1 MIITRQKYLDMLVA
15 GQGNG
20 LVKIVTG
27 GRRCGKSFL
36 LFQIFHQYLL
46 QHGVDEEHLIEV
58 SLDDRRNRKLCDP
71 DALLDYL
78 DSRIKSDGKTNFIFL
93 DEIQLVDDFIGVL
106 LSLMHTPNTEVY
118 VSGSNSKFLSKDV
131 VTEFRGRG
139 QEIRIWPLSFS
150 EYYGAVGGERSQAWK
165 DYYTF
170 GGLPQ
175 ILSLGTE
182 RAKRS
187 YLRDIYEVTYIK
199 DIVERNKIKVPEGL
213 RELVRILASGIGSS
227 TNPTR
232 ICNTFQS
239 VSQLQI
245 TDKTINEYISDIQDA
260 FLIEEA
266 LRYDVKG
273 RKYIG
278 TETKYYFCDLGLRNI
293 VLNLRQQEETHIM
306 ENVIYNELRMRGY
319 LVDVGLVEC
328 WTTNENGKRKR
339 SKLEVDFVVN
349 NGPERVYIQSAFNM
363 PTKDKEKQERRS
375 LINIADNFRKVIVV
389 KDDIKRKIDDDG
401 VVSRRV
407 LTIGFVNDN
416 MVEVLDGLS
425 DGDRIVTGGQNK
437 LREGSKIK
445 LEGQG
450 AK

>member
-46 QHGVDEEHLIEV
+46 QHGVDEGHLIEV

-175 ILSLGTE
+175 ILSLDTE

-328 WTTNENGKRKR
+328 WTTDENGKRKR
-339 SKLEVDFVVN
+339 SKLEVDFVEN

-401 VVSRRV
+401 VV
-407 LTIGFVNDN
+407 TIGLFDFL
-416 MVEVLDGLS
+416 LDEQS
-425 DGDRIVTGGQNK
+425 IERY
-437 LREGSKIK
+437 
-445 LEGQG
+445 
-450 AK
+450 

>member
-46 QHGVDEEHLIEV
+46 QHGVDEGHLIEV

-199 DIVERNKIKVPEGL
+199 DIVERNKIKVPDGL

-401 VVSRRV
+401 VV
-407 LTIGFVNDN
+407 TIGLFDFL
-416 MVEVLDGLS
+416 LDEQS
-425 DGDRIVTGGQNK
+425 IERY
-437 LREGSKIK
+437 
-445 LEGQG
+445 
-450 AK
+450 

>member
-46 QHGVDEEHLIEV
+46 QHGVDEGHLIEV

-78 DSRIKSDGKTNFIFL
+78 DARIKSDGKTCFIFL

-106 LSLMHTPNTEVY
+106 LSLMHTPNIEVY

-232 ICNTFQS
+232 ICNIFQS

-328 WTTNENGKRKR
+328 WTTDENGKRKR

-349 NGPERVYIQSAFNM
+349 NGAERVYVQSAFNM
-363 PTKDKEKQERRS
+363 PTKEKEKQERRS

-401 VVSRRV
+401 VV
-407 LTIGFVNDN
+407 TIGLFDFL
-416 MVEVLDGLS
+416 LDEQS
-425 DGDRIVTGGQNK
+425 IEK
-437 LREGSKIK
+437 Y
-445 LEGQG
+445 
-450 AK
+450 

>member
-1 MIITRQKYLDMLVA
+1 MLVA

-46 QHGVDEEHLIEV
+46 QHGVDEGHLIEV

-175 ILSLGTE
+175 ILSLDTE

-328 WTTNENGKRKR
+328 WTTDENGKRKR

-401 VVSRRV
+401 VV
-407 LTIGFVNDN
+407 TIGLFDFL
-416 MVEVLDGLS
+416 LDEQS
-425 DGDRIVTGGQNK
+425 IERY
-437 LREGSKIK
+437 
-445 LEGQG
+445 
-450 AK
+450 

>member
-1 MIITRQKYLDMLVA
+1 MIITRQKYLEMLVA

-46 QHGVDEEHLIEV
+46 QHGVDEGHLIEV

-328 WTTNENGKRKR
+328 WTTDENGKRKR

-363 PTKDKEKQERRS
+363 PTKEKEKQERRS

-401 VVSRRV
+401 VV
-407 LTIGFVNDN
+407 TIGLFDFL
-416 MVEVLDGLS
+416 LDEQS
-425 DGDRIVTGGQNK
+425 IER
-437 LREGSKIK
+437 
-445 LEGQG
+445 
-450 AK
+450 

>member
-46 QHGVDEEHLIEV
+46 QHGVDEGHLIEV

-118 VSGSNSKFLSKDV
+118 VSGSNSKLLSKDV

-175 ILSLGTE
+175 ILSLDTE

-328 WTTNENGKRKR
+328 WTTDENGKRKR

-401 VVSRRV
+401 VV
-407 LTIGFVNDN
+407 TIGLFDFL
-416 MVEVLDGLS
+416 LDEQS
-425 DGDRIVTGGQNK
+425 IERY
-437 LREGSKIK
+437 
-445 LEGQG
+445 
-450 AK
+450 

>member
-1 MIITRQKYLDMLVA
+1 MIITRQKYLEMLVA

-46 QHGVDEEHLIEV
+46 QHGVDEGHLIEV

-150 EYYGAVGGERSQAWK
+150 EYYGAVGGECSQAWK

-175 ILSLGTE
+175 ILSLDTE

-328 WTTNENGKRKR
+328 WTTDENGKRKR

-401 VVSRRV
+401 VV
-407 LTIGFVNDN
+407 TIGLFDFL
-416 MVEVLDGLS
+416 LDEQS
-425 DGDRIVTGGQNK
+425 IERY
-437 LREGSKIK
+437 
-445 LEGQG
+445 
-450 AK
+450 

>member
-46 QHGVDEEHLIEV
+46 QHGVDEGHLIEV

-401 VVSRRV
+401 VVTTG
-407 LTIGFVNDN
+407 LFDFL
-416 MVEVLDGLS
+416 LDEQS
-425 DGDRIVTGGQNK
+425 IERY
-437 LREGSKIK
+437 
-445 LEGQG
+445 
-450 AK
+450 

>member
-46 QHGVDEEHLIEV
+46 QHGVDEGHLIEV

-175 ILSLGTE
+175 ILSLDTE

-306 ENVIYNELRMRGY
+306 ENVIYNELKMRGY

-401 VVSRRV
+401 VV
-407 LTIGFVNDN
+407 TIGLFDFL
-416 MVEVLDGLS
+416 LDEQS
-425 DGDRIVTGGQNK
+425 IERY
-437 LREGSKIK
+437 
-445 LEGQG
+445 
-450 AK
+450 

>member
-46 QHGVDEEHLIEV
+46 QHGVDEGHLIEV

-328 WTTNENGKRKR
+328 WTTDENGKRKR

-349 NGPERVYIQSAFNM
+349 NGAERVYVQSAFNM
-363 PTKDKEKQERRS
+363 PTKEKEKQERRS

-401 VVSRRV
+401 VI
-407 LTIGFVNDN
+407 TIGLFDFL
-416 MVEVLDGLS
+416 LDEQS
-425 DGDRIVTGGQNK
+425 IERY
-437 LREGSKIK
+437 
-445 LEGQG
+445 
-450 AK
+450 

>member
-46 QHGVDEEHLIEV
+46 QHGVDEGHLIEV

-175 ILSLGTE
+175 ILSLDTE

-328 WTTNENGKRKR
+328 WTTDENGKRKR

-375 LINIADNFRKVIVV
+375 LINIADNFRKVIIV

-401 VVSRRV
+401 VV
-407 LTIGFVNDN
+407 TIGLFDFL
-416 MVEVLDGLS
+416 LDEQS
-425 DGDRIVTGGQNK
+425 IERY
-437 LREGSKIK
+437 
-445 LEGQG
+445 
-450 AK
+450 

>member
-46 QHGVDEEHLIEV
+46 QHGVDEGHLIEV

-363 PTKDKEKQERRS
+363 PTKDEEKQERRS

-401 VVSRRV
+401 VV
-407 LTIGFVNDN
+407 TIGLFDFL
-416 MVEVLDGLS
+416 LDEQS
-425 DGDRIVTGGQNK
+425 IERY
-437 LREGSKIK
+437 
-445 LEGQG
+445 
-450 AK
+450 

>member
-1 MIITRQKYLDMLVA
+1 MIITRQKYLEMLVA

-46 QHGVDEEHLIEV
+46 QHGVDEGHLIEV

-175 ILSLGTE
+175 ILSLDTE

-306 ENVIYNELRMRGY
+306 ENVIYNELRMRSY

-328 WTTNENGKRKR
+328 WTTDENGKRKR

-401 VVSRRV
+401 VV
-407 LTIGFVNDN
+407 TIGLFDFL
-416 MVEVLDGLS
+416 LDEQS
-425 DGDRIVTGGQNK
+425 IERY
-437 LREGSKIK
+437 
-445 LEGQG
+445 
-450 AK
+450 

>member
-46 QHGVDEEHLIEV
+46 QHGVDEGHLIEV

-71 DALLDYL
+71 DALLDNL
-78 DSRIKSDGKTNFIFL
+78 DARIKSDGKTCFIFL

-106 LSLMHTPNTEVY
+106 LSLMHTPNIEVY

-328 WTTNENGKRKR
+328 WTTDENGKRKR

-349 NGPERVYIQSAFNM
+349 NGAERVYVQSAFNM
-363 PTKDKEKQERRS
+363 PTKEKEKQERRS

-401 VVSRRV
+401 VV
-407 LTIGFVNDN
+407 TIGLFDFL
-416 MVEVLDGLS
+416 LDEQS
-425 DGDRIVTGGQNK
+425 IERY
-437 LREGSKIK
+437 
-445 LEGQG
+445 
-450 AK
+450 

>member
-46 QHGVDEEHLIEV
+46 QHGVDEGHLIEV

-165 DYYTF
+165 NYYTF

-260 FLIEEA
+260 FLIEEV

-328 WTTNENGKRKR
+328 WTTDENGKRKR

-349 NGPERVYIQSAFNM
+349 NGAERVYVQSAFNM

-401 VVSRRV
+401 VV
-407 LTIGFVNDN
+407 TIGLFDFL
-416 MVEVLDGLS
+416 LDEQS
-425 DGDRIVTGGQNK
+425 IER
-437 LREGSKIK
+437 
-445 LEGQG
+445 
-450 AK
+450 

>member
-46 QHGVDEEHLIEV
+46 QHGVDEGHLIEV

-175 ILSLGTE
+175 ILSLDTE

-328 WTTNENGKRKR
+328 WTTDENGKRKR

-401 VVSRRV
+401 VV
-407 LTIGFVNDN
+407 TIGLFDFL
-416 MVEVLDGLS
+416 LDEQS
-425 DGDRIVTGGQNK
+425 IER
-437 LREGSKIK
+437 
-445 LEGQG
+445 
-450 AK
+450 

>member
-1 MIITRQKYLDMLVA
+1 MIITRQKYLEMLVA

-46 QHGVDEEHLIEV
+46 QHGVDEGHLIEV

-175 ILSLGTE
+175 ILSLDTE

-199 DIVERNKIKVPEGL
+199 DIVERNKIKVSEGL

-328 WTTNENGKRKR
+328 WTTDENGKRKR
-339 SKLEVDFVVN
+339 SKLQVDFVVN

-401 VVSRRV
+401 VA
-407 LTIGFVNDN
+407 TIGLFDFL
-416 MVEVLDGLS
+416 LDEQS
-425 DGDRIVTGGQNK
+425 IERY
-437 LREGSKIK
+437 
-445 LEGQG
+445 
-450 AK
+450 

>member
-106 LSLMHTPNTEVY
+106 LSLMHTPYTEVY

-328 WTTNENGKRKR
+328 WTTDENGKRKR

-401 VVSRRV
+401 VV
-407 LTIGFVNDN
+407 TIGLFDFL
-416 MVEVLDGLS
+416 LDEQS
-425 DGDRIVTGGQNK
+425 IER
-437 LREGSKIK
+437 
-445 LEGQG
+445 
-450 AK
+450 

>member
-46 QHGVDEEHLIEV
+46 QHGVDEGHLIEV

-106 LSLMHTPNTEVY
+106 LSLMHTPNTDVY

-401 VVSRRV
+401 VV
-407 LTIGFVNDN
+407 TIGLFDFL
-416 MVEVLDGLS
+416 LDEQS
-425 DGDRIVTGGQNK
+425 IERY
-437 LREGSKIK
+437 
-445 LEGQG
+445 
-450 AK
+450 

>member
-1 MIITRQKYLDMLVA
+1 MIITRQKYLEMLVA

-46 QHGVDEEHLIEV
+46 QHGVDEGHLIEV

-175 ILSLGTE
+175 ILSLDTE

-293 VLNLRQQEETHIM
+293 VLNLKQQEETHIM

-328 WTTNENGKRKR
+328 WTTDENGKRKR

-401 VVSRRV
+401 VV
-407 LTIGFVNDN
+407 TIGLFDFL
-416 MVEVLDGLS
+416 LDEQS
-425 DGDRIVTGGQNK
+425 IERY
-437 LREGSKIK
+437 
-445 LEGQG
+445 
-450 AK
+450 

>member
-46 QHGVDEEHLIEV
+46 QHGVDEGHLIEV

-175 ILSLGTE
+175 ILSLDTE

-319 LVDVGLVEC
+319 LVDVGIVEC

-401 VVSRRV
+401 VV
-407 LTIGFVNDN
+407 TIGLFDFL
-416 MVEVLDGLS
+416 LDEQS
-425 DGDRIVTGGQNK
+425 IERY
-437 LREGSKIK
+437 
-445 LEGQG
+445 
-450 AK
+450 

>member
-1 MIITRQKYLDMLVA
+1 MQLHKNRNTMIITRQKYLDMLVA

-46 QHGVDEEHLIEV
+46 QHGVDEGHLIEV

-175 ILSLGTE
+175 ILSLDTE

-245 TDKTINEYISDIQDA
+245 TDKTIHEYISDIQDA

-328 WTTNENGKRKR
+328 WTTDENGKRKR

-401 VVSRRV
+401 VV
-407 LTIGFVNDN
+407 TIGLFDFC
-416 MVEVLDGLS
+416 
-425 DGDRIVTGGQNK
+425 
-437 LREGSKIK
+437 
-445 LEGQG
+445 
-450 AK
+450 

>member
-46 QHGVDEEHLIEV
+46 QHGVDEGHLIEV

-328 WTTNENGKRKR
+328 WTTDENGKRKR

-349 NGPERVYIQSAFNM
+349 NGAERVYVQSAFNM

-401 VVSRRV
+401 VV
-407 LTIGFVNDN
+407 TIGLFDFL
-416 MVEVLDGLS
+416 LDEQS
-425 DGDRIVTGGQNK
+425 IERY
-437 LREGSKIK
+437 
-445 LEGQG
+445 
-450 AK
+450 